1 MKIAQI
7 LQNMIGDSA
16 LANRNTV
23 EIPMEIAVK
32 IAFAL
37 GSLGQIITITEDA
50 TKHKYTELDKRN
62 ENSSGE

>member
-1 MKIAQI
+1 MKISQI

-23 EIPMEIAVK
+23 EIPMEMAVK

-37 GSLGQIITITEDA
+37 GSLNQIITITEDA
-50 TKHKYTELDKRN
+50 TKHKYTELDKQN
-62 ENSSGE
+62 KNSSGE